1 MLRHLFK
8 SLKGHQI
15 KFNLFSKAE
24 CIIMNVIMTVLYIEI
39 YNIFE
44 YSCFHVVYQL

>member
-39 YNIFE
+39 
-44 YSCFHVVYQL
+44 